1 MQKSDMHM
9 RKVKYFN
16 QLLRLI
22 MMNNQHGHFVKL
34 KLLLRDVPR
43 PAVIICLLLSL
54 LMNFSLPEIALADQG
69 SCKNAANDI
78 DLSQCLGNQIIR
90 LRRELNIYY
99 KKTLKQTQKHNLFD
113 TRKTQAQL
121 EKSQAAWKIYV
132 NVNCAYIGG
141 LQGGSNL
148 YVSIFEDQC
157 IISSIN
163 SRIYFFRHLPTG
175 G

>member
-1 MQKSDMHM
+1 MQKSDMYM
-9 RKVKYFN
+9 RKAKNFN
-16 QLLRLI
+16 QLLRRI
-22 MMNNQHGHFVKL
+22 IMNNKHGHFVKL
-34 KLLLRDVPR
+34 KLLLSNVPR
-43 PAVIICLLLSL
+43 PAVIIYLLLSL

-69 SCKNAANDI
+69 SCNNATNDI
-78 DLSQCLGNQIIR
+78 DLSQCLGNQITR
-90 LRRELNIYY
+90 LRGELNFYY

-113 TRKTQAQL
+113 TRKTQTQL
-121 EKSQAAWKIYV
+121 EKSQAAWKVYV

-148 YVSIFEDQC
+148 YVSIFEDKC

-163 SRIYFFRHLPTG
+163 SRIYFFHHLPAG